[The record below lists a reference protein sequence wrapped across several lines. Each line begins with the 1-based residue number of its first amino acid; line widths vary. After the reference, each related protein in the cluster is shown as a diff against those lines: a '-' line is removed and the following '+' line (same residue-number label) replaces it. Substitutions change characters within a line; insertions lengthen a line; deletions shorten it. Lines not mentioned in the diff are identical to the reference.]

1 MLRRLLLSQS
11 GFSRQ
16 FLHRVLHDLAA
27 IGAPAAVT
35 AAVLIAVLVTAR
47 VVAGRRRRARMAEG
61 ARQVTILAPPQASP
75 EGGQVLWANLTGLL
89 RSPWRRL
96 LSGQPHLAWEFR
108 WTPDGARISLW
119 LPGGI
124 PPGLAEHAI
133 AAAWPGAVTAT
144 EPAAPMLPGG
154 ATAEA
159 GVLML
164 GRPDHYPIR
173 SQHDA
178 DPLRAL
184 FAAAEGL
191 SPGDTAVWQV
201 LARPVAGPRLLRAR
215 RAAARL
221 SGGGP
226 ASPVS
231 RLLDLLTPGPAR
243 RARRPTASSGF
254 PDRPAEIRAILAKAA
269 GPRWAVA
276 IRYAVA
282 STGPATPAE
291 QARLR
296 GRAHAIASAAA
307 LYSSGHNY
315 LARRRL
321 RHPVP
326 VLASRRLGRGQLLSI
341 PELASLAHLPV
352 DAAVPGLSRA
362 GARALPPPPG
372 IPGPGAGRRT
382 LGQTD
387 AGVPRMV
394 AVSTADARHH
404 MHVLGK
410 TGSGKS
416 TLIAHMVLADADAGR
431 GALVIDP
438 KGDLV
443 TDMLDRL
450 PADIGSRTVL
460 FDPEDGGPPPSLNV
474 LSSDDADVTVDH
486 LVGIFRKIFIEF
498 WGPRT
503 DDLLRSVCLT
513 LAAQPG
519 ATLASIP
526 QLLGD
531 AAYRR
536 QVTAD
541 IQDEILRGFWDWYES
556 LSDAHRGFIT
566 APLQNKMRAFLLRRF
581 VRDVVGSSTSS
592 FSMSDV
598 LDNGGLC
605 LVRLPKGILGE
616 DTTRLLGSVILASA
630 WQAITRRAR
639 DGQASRRDCCLYI
652 DECHNFLS
660 LPHGMEDMLAEARA
674 YGASLCLVH
683 QNLAQLGRKL
693 REGISANARNK
704 IIFTVSPEDGR
715 TLERH
720 VMPGLSGH
728 DLSHLG
734 AFQAAARLVAGQTEQ
749 PAFTIRT
756 LPLPPSVPGRA
767 AAIRAAA
774 RSAAG
779 GAPLRRGY
787 DRPAIA
793 AADPRLVPGGPS

>member
-1 MLRRLLLSQS
+1 VLRHLLLNPS
-11 GFSRQ
+11 GSLSHL
-16 FLHRVLHDLAA
+16 LHESLRVLQAYGL
-27 IGAPAAVT
+27 PAGITAVT
-35 AAVLIAVLVTAR
+35 LIALLAVAR
-47 VVAGRRRRARMAEG
+47 AQVVRRRQARLADG

-89 RSPWRRL
+89 RPPWRRL
-96 LSGQPHLAWEFR
+96 LSGQPHLAWELR

-119 LPGGI
+119 LPSSI

-144 EPAAPMLPGG
+144 GPASPPLPDG
-154 ATAEA
+154 AVAEA
-159 GVLML
+159 GALML

-191 SPGDTAVWQV
+191 SPGDVAAWQV
-201 LARPVAGPRLLRAR
+201 LARPVAGTRLLAAR

-221 SGGGP
+221 AGGGTATL
-226 ASPVS
+226 AS
-231 RLLDLLTPGPAR
+231 RALDLLTPTLAR
-243 RARRPTASSGF
+243 RSRRAPAAGSAF
-254 PDRPAEIRAILAKAA
+254 PDRPAEVRAILGKAA
-269 GPRWAVA
+269 GPRWAVS
-276 IRYAVA
+276 IRYAIT
-282 STGPATPAE
+282 SPGPATPAE
-291 QARLR
+291 RARLR
-296 GRAHAIASAAA
+296 GRAHALASAAA
-307 LYSSGHNY
+307 LYSSGYNY

-321 RHPVP
+321 RQPAQA
-326 VLASRRLGRGQLLSI
+326 LASRRLGRGQLLSI
-341 PELASLAHLPV
+341 PELAALAHLPV
-352 DAAVPGLSRA
+352 DSAVPGLARA

-372 IPGPGAGRRT
+372 IPGPGPGRRT
-382 LGQTD
+382 LGLTD
-387 AGVPRMV
+387 SGAPRQV
-394 AVSTADARHH
+394 AVSVADARHH
-404 MHVLGK
+404 LHVLGE
-410 TGSGKS
+410 TGAGKS
-416 TLIAHMVLADADAGR
+416 TLIASMVLADAADGR

-443 TDMLDRL
+443 LDLLDRL
-450 PADIGSRTVL
+450 PPEAGSRTVL
-460 FDPEDGGPPPSLNV
+460 FDPEDHAPPPALNV
-474 LSSDDADVTVDH
+474 LSGDDADLTVDH
-486 LVGIFRKIFIEF
+486 LVGIFRKIFVEF

-503 DDLLRSVCLT
+503 DDLLRAVCLT
-513 LAAQPG
+513 LAAQPR
-519 ATLASIP
+519 ATLANIP

-531 AAYRR
+531 ASYRR
-536 QVTAD
+536 EATAD
-541 IQDEILRGFWDWYES
+541 VTDPILRGFWDWYES

-581 VRDVVGSSTSS
+581 VRDVVGSPASS

-598 LDNGGLC
+598 LDGGLC
-605 LVRLPKGILGE
+605 LVRLPKGLLGE

-630 WQAITRRAR
+630 WQAATRRAR
-639 DGQASRRDCCLYI
+639 AGQAERRDCSIYI

-674 YGASLCLVH
+674 YAVSLCLVH
-683 QNLAQLGRKL
+683 QNLAQLGREL

-704 IIFTVSPEDGR
+704 VIFTVSPEDGHA
-715 TLERH
+715 LERH

-734 AFQAAARLVAGQTEQ
+734 AYQAAARLVVQSAEQ

-756 LPLPPSVPGRA
+756 LPLPPPVPGRA

-774 RSAAG
+774 HATAG
-779 GAPLRRGY
+779 ARRQETDDPPVSTG
-787 DRPAIA
+787 P
-793 AADPRLVPGGPS
+793 DPRLAPGGTQ

>member
-1 MLRRLLLSQS
+1 VLRHLLLDPSGSLGRLLHSALRALQAY
-11 GFSRQ
+11 G
-16 FLHRVLHDLAA
+16 LPGGVA
-27 IGAPAAVT
+27 
-35 AAVLIAVLVTAR
+35 
-47 VVAGRRRRARMAEG
+47 VVALITLLVAARAQVTRRRNALMADG

-75 EGGQVLWANLTGLL
+75 EGGRVLWANLTGLL

-96 LSGQPHLAWEFR
+96 LSGQPHVAWQYR
-108 WTPDGARISLW
+108 WTPDGAVISLW
-119 LPGGI
+119 LPSTI

-133 AAAWPGAVTAT
+133 TAAWPGAVTTTA
-144 EPAAPMLPGG
+144 PARPPLPEGL
-154 ATAEA
+154 AAEA
-159 GVLML
+159 GSLML

-173 SQHDA
+173 SEHDA

-191 SPGDTAVWQV
+191 SAGDVAAWQV
-201 LARPVAGPRLLRAR
+201 LARPVAGPRLLAAR

-226 ASPVS
+226 ASMACKV
-231 RLLDLLTPGPAR
+231 LDLLTPGPTR
-243 RARRPTASSGF
+243 RAHHPAASGGSF
-254 PDRPAEIRAILAKAA
+254 PDRPAEIRAILGKAS

-282 STGPATPAE
+282 SPGQATPAE
-291 QARLR
+291 RARLR
-296 GRAHAIASAAA
+296 GRAHALASSAA

-315 LARRRL
+315 LARHRL
-321 RHPVP
+321 RHPAQ
-326 VLASRRLGRGQLLSI
+326 VLASRRLGRGHLLSI
-341 PELASLAHLPV
+341 AELASLAHLPV

-372 IPGPGAGRRT
+372 IPGPGPGMRT
-382 LGQTD
+382 LGQSD
-387 AGVPRMV
+387 SGAPRRVAISVP
-394 AVSTADARHH
+394 DGRHH
-404 MHVLGK
+404 LHVLGE
-410 TGSGKS
+410 TGVGKS
-416 TLIAHMVLADADAGR
+416 TLIANLVLADAAAGR

-443 TDMLDRL
+443 NDLLDRL
-450 PADIGSRTVL
+450 PEEVGPRTVL
-460 FDPEDGGPPPSLNV
+460 FDPEDDGPPPSLNV
-474 LSSDDADVTVDH
+474 LSGDDADLTVDH
-486 LVGIFRKIFIEF
+486 LTGIFRKIFVEF

-519 ATLASIP
+519 ATLANIP

-536 QVTAD
+536 QATAGV
-541 IQDEILRGFWDWYES
+541 QDEILRGFWDWYES

-581 VRDVVGSSTSS
+581 VRDIVGSPASS

-598 LDNGGLC
+598 LDGGLC
-605 LVRLPKGILGE
+605 LVRLPKGLLGE
-616 DTTRLLGSVILASA
+616 DTTRLLGSVILARA
-630 WQAITRRAR
+630 WQAATSRAR
-639 DGQASRRDCCLYI
+639 AGQAQRRDCCLYI

-674 YGASLCLVH
+674 YAVSLCLVN
-683 QNLAQLGRKL
+683 QNLAQLGREL

-704 IIFTVSPEDGR
+704 VIFTVSPEDGR
-715 TLERH
+715 ALERH
-720 VMPGLSGH
+720 VMPSLSGH

-734 AFQAAARLVAGQTEQ
+734 AYQAAARLAAGSAEQ
-749 PAFTIRT
+749 PAFTMRT
-756 LPLPPSVPGRA
+756 LPLPPPIPGRA

-774 RSAAG
+774 RCRA
-779 GAPLRRGY
+779 GAPGRQVS
-787 DRPAIA
+787 DRPAA
-793 AADPRLVPGGPS
+793 VAFDPRLAPGGL

>member
-1 MLRRLLLSQS
+1 MLRHLLLNPS
-11 GFSRQ
+11 GFSLQLLRSAW
-16 FLHRVLHDLAA
+16 HDMAA
-27 IGAPAAVT
+27 AGVPAVAT
-35 AAVLIAVLVTAR
+35 AAVLAAALITAR
-47 VVAGRRRRARMAEG
+47 VLIVRRRRARMARG

-96 LSGQPHLAWEFR
+96 VSGQPHLAWEFR
-108 WTPDGARISLW
+108 WTPEGARISVW

-124 PPGLAEHAI
+124 PPGLAEQAI
-133 AAAWPGAVTAT
+133 TAAWPGAVTTT
-144 EPAAPMLPGG
+144 EPAAPPLPWGG
-154 ATAEA
+154 VSEA
-159 GVLML
+159 GMLML

-173 SQHDA
+173 FQHDA

-184 FAAAEGL
+184 FSAAEGL
-191 SPGDTAVWQV
+191 SPGDTVVWQV
-201 LARPVAGPRLLRAR
+201 LARPVAGLRLLSAR
-215 RAAARL
+215 RAATRL

-226 ASPVS
+226 ATPVS
-231 RLLDLLTPGPAR
+231 RILDLLTPGPAHR
-243 RARRPTASSGF
+243 PRRPVAAGGF
-254 PDRPAEIRAILAKAA
+254 PDRPAEIRAILSKAG

-282 STGPATPAE
+282 STGPAASAE

-307 LYSSGHNY
+307 LYSSGYNY

-321 RHPVP
+321 RRPVP
-326 VLASRRLGRGQLLSI
+326 VLASRQLGRGQLLSI
-341 PELASLAHLPV
+341 PELASLAHLPI
-352 DAAVPGLSRA
+352 DAAVPGLTRA

-372 IPGPGAGRRT
+372 IPGPGPGHRT

-387 AGVPRMV
+387 AGVPRLV
-394 AVSTADARHH
+394 AVSAADARHH

-416 TLIAHMVLADADAGR
+416 TLIAHMVLADATAGR
-431 GALVIDP
+431 GSLVIDP

-443 TDMLDRL
+443 TDLLDRL
-450 PADIGSRTVL
+450 PEGTGSRTVL
-460 FDPEDGGPPPSLNV
+460 FDPEDDGPPPSLNV
-474 LSSDDADVTVDH
+474 LSSDDADVSVDN
-486 LVGIFRKIFIEF
+486 LVGIFRKIFVEF

-531 AAYRR
+531 AAFRR
-536 QVTAD
+536 QATAD
-541 IQDEILRGFWDWYES
+541 IRDDILRGFWDWYES

-581 VRDVVGSSTSS
+581 VRDIVGSSTSS
-592 FSMSDV
+592 FSMSDI

-605 LVRLPKGILGE
+605 LIRLPKGVLGE

-639 DGQASRRDCCLYI
+639 DSQAERRDCCLYI
-652 DECHNFLS
+652 DECHNFLT

-683 QNLAQLGRKL
+683 QNLSQLGREL

-720 VMPGLSGH
+720 VQPGLSGH

-734 AFQAAARLVAGQTEQ
+734 AFQSVARLVVDQAEK
-749 PAFTIRT
+749 PAFTMST
-756 LPLPPSVPGRA
+756 LALPPPVLGRA
-767 AAIRAAA
+767 TAIRAAA
-774 RSAAG
+774 RASAGTPSRRAG
-779 GAPLRRGY
+779 
-787 DRPAIA
+787 DQPAIT
-793 AADPRLVPGGPS
+793 AADPRLLPGSPS

>member
-1 MLRRLLLSQS
+1 MLRHLLVNPS

-16 FLHRVLHDLAA
+16 FLHRALHDLTAA
-27 IGAPAAVT
+27 GIPAAV
-35 AAVLIAVLVTAR
+35 AAVALITVLVTAR
-47 VVAGRRRRARMAEG
+47 ALTVRRRHARMAEG

-96 LSGQPHLAWEFR
+96 LSGQPHLAFEYR
-108 WTPDGARISLW
+108 WTPDGAQISLW
-119 LPGGI
+119 LPGRI

-133 AAAWPGAVTAT
+133 AAAWPGAVTSTGPATPPLSGGTAT
-144 EPAAPMLPGG
+144 EG
-154 ATAEA
+154 

-191 SPGDTAVWQV
+191 SPGDTAIWQV
-201 LARPVAGPRLLRAR
+201 LARPVAGPRLLQAR
-215 RAAARL
+215 RAASRL
-221 SGGGP
+221 AGGGP
-226 ASPVS
+226 ARPAS
-231 RLLDLLTPGPAR
+231 RVLDLLTPSLAR
-243 RARRPTASSGF
+243 RARRPAGGTGF
-254 PDRPAEIRAILAKAA
+254 PDRPAEIRAILGKAA

-276 IRYAVA
+276 IRYAVTN
-282 STGPATPAE
+282 SGTATPAE

-296 GRAHAIASAAA
+296 GRAHALATAAA

-321 RHPVP
+321 RQPAAA
-326 VLASRRLGRGQLLSI
+326 LASRRLGRGQLLSI
-341 PELASLAHLPV
+341 PELAALAHLPV
-352 DAAVPGLSRA
+352 DAAVPGLARA

-372 IPGPGAGRRT
+372 IPGPGPGRRT

-387 AGVPRMV
+387 AGAPRMV
-394 AVSTADARHH
+394 AVSPPDARHH
-404 MHVLGK
+404 LHVLGE
-410 TGSGKS
+410 TGAGKS
-416 TLIAHMVLADADAGR
+416 TLIASMVLADADAGR

-443 TDMLDRL
+443 TDLLDRL
-450 PADIGSRTVL
+450 PADVGHRTVL

-474 LSSDDADVTVDH
+474 LSGDDADLTVDH

-513 LAAQPG
+513 LAAKPD

-526 QLLGD
+526 RLLGD
-531 AAYRR
+531 AGYRR
-536 QVTAD
+536 EVTAD
-541 IQDEILRGFWDWYES
+541 IRDDILRGFWDWYEG
-556 LSDAHRGFIT
+556 LSEAHRGFIT

-598 LDNGGLC
+598 LDGGLC
-605 LVRLPKGILGE
+605 LVRLPKGLLGE

-630 WQAITRRAR
+630 WQAATRRAR
-639 DGQASRRDCCLYI
+639 TSQGERQDCCLYI

-674 YGASLCLVH
+674 YAVSLCLVN
-683 QNLAQLGRKL
+683 QNLAQLGREL

-715 TLERH
+715 ALERH
-720 VMPGLSGH
+720 VTPGLSGH

-734 AFQAAARLVAGQTEQ
+734 AFQAAARLVVGQAEQ
-749 PAFTIRT
+749 PAFTMRT
-756 LPLPPSVPGRA
+756 LPLPPPVPGRA

-774 RSAAG
+774 RAAAG
-779 GAPLRRGY
+779 ASRQAE
-787 DRPAIA
+787 DKTASTVT
-793 AADPRLVPGGPS
+793 DPRLVPGAAS